1 MDIENSIDEIL
12 GELDTKEDT
21 KEIVIKPKTEIID
34 ASDTSEI
41 EQELVKQTLEDRK
54 MADKIFNLFFPD
66 LGFKKDRSQASKE
79 AINKALELKI
89 AASKNIIEL
98 LKIRKQT
105 NNQLGIFVG
114 TQSGKKAGID
124 IDTIANEL

>member
-1 MDIENSIDEIL
+1 MDSIDKIL
-12 GELDTKEDT
+12 NELDTNEDT
-21 KEIVIKPKTEIID
+21 KEVATKQKSEIVD
-34 ASDTSEI
+34 ASDINEV
-41 EQELVKQTLEDRK
+41 EQELIKQTLEDRK

-89 AASKNIIEL
+89 AASRNIIEL
-98 LKIRKQT
+98 LKIKKQT

-114 TQSGKKAGID
+114 TQSSKKAGID
-124 IDTIANEL
+124 IDTIVEEL